1 MNDSVAPT
9 VAEAILEY
17 LVSQGIDTAFGV
29 ISIHNIAL
37 YDAAARH
44 PRFRIV
50 SARSEQGAVNM
61 ATGWARATGKLG
73 VAITSTGTGAGN
85 AAGALVEAWSGGTP
99 LLHLTGQVAS
109 AYLDRNW
116 GYIHEAKDQLGM
128 LSAAGKA
135 AWRLTDPETVY
146 GLLAEATA
154 TAGHAPAGPVSIEI
168 PVDLQSA
175 PLRRAPRL
183 SRLKAEV
190 SAPHLDGLV
199 EAVELLRSA
208 RRPILWVGSGAV
220 AAGAFAEVARL
231 WEWIQSPLLTSQ
243 SGRGIVSEDHP
254 LCIGYFGSYPEVAE
268 MLAEADLLVS
278 VGTRF
283 RTNEANPGRWP
294 IPPAHLNIDA
304 DPKAACRPVGA
315 SLGLVGDIRAVLQA
329 LLAAIGSH
337 KPSSEASWRER
348 ASAVRAAVRRR
359 LVDTLGPYA
368 EIAEALGAQLPED
381 AIVVRD
387 VTVHTS
393 SWASRLLPVR
403 QPRTAIHAAGGGI
416 GQGLAMAI
424 GAQVAFPERTVVAL
438 VGDGGL
444 LVDLGELSVVGDLG
458 LPVVVILF
466 DDRGYGV
473 LRNIQDREYGGRHI
487 GVDWRRVDFPAI
499 AEAMGVGVLT
509 VEQAGDFPPALAR
522 ALSHRRPWMIYV
534 DAIKVGP
541 MRVPFGGPPGR

>member
-1 MNDSVAPT
+1 MSDSVVPT

-17 LVSQGIDTAFGV
+17 LLSRGIDTAFGV

-44 PRFRIV
+44 PRFRII

-61 ATGWARATGKLG
+61 ATGWARASGKLG

-109 AYLDRNW
+109 AYLDRHW

-135 AWRLTDPETVY
+135 AWRLSDPEAIG
-146 GLLAEATA
+146 GLLEEAYA
-154 TAGHAPAGPVSIEI
+154 TAGQAPAGPVSIEI

-175 PLRRAPRL
+175 PLRRSPRL
-183 SRLKAEV
+183 SRLQVEG
-190 SAPHLDGLV
+190 SPSRLDGLA
-199 EAVELLRSA
+199 EAVELLRNA
-208 RRPILWVGSGAV
+208 RRPVLWVGGGAV
-220 AAGAFAEVARL
+220 AAGAFAEVAWL
-231 WEWIQSPLLTSQ
+231 WEWLKAPLLTSQ
-243 SGRGIVSEDHP
+243 SGRGIVSEEHP
-254 LCIGYFGSYPEVAE
+254 LCLGYFGSYPEVAE
-268 MLAEADLLVS
+268 LLAEADLLVS

-294 IPPAHLNIDA
+294 VPAAHLNIDA
-304 DPKAACRPVGA
+304 DPRAACRPVGA
-315 SLGLVGDIRAVLQA
+315 SLGLVGDVRAVLQA
-329 LLAAIGSH
+329 IAEAVGDQ
-337 KPSSEASWRER
+337 KASSEESWRER
-348 ASAVRAAVRRR
+348 ARAVRTAVRQR

-368 EIAEALGAQLPED
+368 EIAAALAARLPED

-403 QPRTAIHAAGGGI
+403 RPRTAIHAAGGGI

-424 GAQVAFPERTVVAL
+424 GAQVAFPERPVVAL

-444 LVDLGELSVVGDLG
+444 LVDLGELSVMGDLG
-458 LPVVVILF
+458 LPIVVILF

-473 LRNIQDREYGGRHI
+473 LRNIQDREYAGRHI

-499 AEAMGVGVLT
+499 AQAMGIGVLT
-509 VEQAGDFPPALAR
+509 VEQAGEFAPALAR
-522 ALSHRRPWMIYV
+522 ALSERRPWMIYV
-534 DAIKVGP
+534 DTEKVGP